1 MLSEKHRQE
10 SRLTAEIGPLQTLP
24 GAGLMSRPMMLLP
37 PGFLRRHV
45 NLPVAGGPHPH
56 TYYSATGKNPLFQDG
71 LLRHPRGGGGRI
83 AMSLKHFEVTFS
95 FAGIVQVQAE
105 DETDAIRQIQ
115 EKAGDFL
122 MTRLDP
128 EKFMIHSADE
138 VDVGGQS

>member
-1 MLSEKHRQE
+1 M
-10 SRLTAEIGPLQTLP
+10 LP
-24 GAGLMSRPMMLLP
+24 GAGLVSRPVMLRL
-37 PGFLRRHV
+37 PGFSAGMRISRLRAV
-45 NLPVAGGPHPH
+45 
-56 TYYSATGKNPLFQDG
+56 PLRTILLSDREALFPDG
-71 LLRHPRGGGGRI
+71 LRWHPRGGGGRI

-128 EKFMIHSADE
+128 EKLMIHSADE